1 MGTEHP
7 ARRAAEL
14 SMAAVEAGDRDRWLA
29 LFADDAVVEDP
40 IGPSPLDATGAGR
53 HGKAAIAE
61 FYDSIVAPNDVAFAI
76 TASYVGGHEV
86 ANVGTITTTFAD
98 GTRAMV
104 EGVYTYRVNDEGL
117 ITALRAYW
125 EFDQMRVESP

>member
-1 MGTEHP
+1 MSTEHP
-7 ARRAAEL
+7 ARRASQA

-40 IGPSPLDATGAGR
+40 IGPSPLDLTGEGR
-53 HGKAAIAE
+53 HGRAAIAE
-61 FYDSIVAPNDVAFAI
+61 FYDSVIAPNDVAFTI
-76 TASYVGGHEV
+76 TASYAGGHEV

-98 GTRAMV
+98 GSRAVV
-104 EGVYTYRVNDEGL
+104 EGVYTYRVDDAGL

-125 EFDQMRVESP
+125 EFDQMRIEPA